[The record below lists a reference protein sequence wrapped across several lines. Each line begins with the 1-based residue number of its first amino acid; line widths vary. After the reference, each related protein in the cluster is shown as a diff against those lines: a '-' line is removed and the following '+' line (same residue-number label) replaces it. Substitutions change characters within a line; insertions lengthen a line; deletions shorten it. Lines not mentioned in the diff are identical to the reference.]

1 VHYTLDEIRR
11 IPNLLSQL
19 NEFDF
24 SFSKEKKYL
33 FVGCGSSYNIGF
45 IMKEIL
51 NKNGY
56 KAKVLTGGH
65 IMLFDDIP
73 DSEVAILITRTGEST
88 ETVLAAKKLS
98 QKGMKTIG
106 ITSSKNS
113 SITQQC
119 EENITL
125 DFTEEKSVVMT
136 GSFVFI
142 LAMLLNGIEKN
153 GYYNFS
159 EKILEDSEKI
169 IDQLALEKYEHF
181 VFLGYDE
188 NYGISKEGAL
198 KLQEMALQYVEYH
211 EPLEYRHGPI
221 STLTNKTLV
230 ILNSKGMKEEKEL
243 IDDIERLG
251 GKVLLISADGDVEIP
266 NMKGFEAPLRLIPIQ
281 YLGYKK
287 AIQMGYNPD
296 SPKNLSKSVKLRG

>member
-1 VHYTLDEIRR
+1 MNYTLDEIKR
-11 IPNLLSQL
+11 IPNLLNKL
-19 NEFDF
+19 KDFDF
-24 SFSKEKKYL
+24 PFSKEKEYL

-45 IMKEIL
+45 IMKEIM

-65 IMLFDDIP
+65 VMLFDDIP
-73 DSEVAILITRTGEST
+73 DSDVAILITRTGEST
-88 ETVLAAKKLS
+88 ETVLAAKKLK

-125 DFTEEKSVVMT
+125 DFAEEKSVVMT

-153 GYYNFS
+153 GYYNYS

-169 IDQLALEKYEHF
+169 IDHLALEKYEHF

-221 STLTNKTLV
+221 SRLTENTLV
-230 ILNSKGMKEEKEL
+230 VLNSKGTKEEKKL
-243 IDDIERLG
+243 KDDIEKLG
-251 GKVLLISADGDVEIP
+251 GKVLVISSNEQVEIP
-266 NMKGFEAPLRLIPIQ
+266 DMKGFEAPLRLIPIQ

-287 AIQMGYNPD
+287 ALQMGYNPD
-296 SPKNLSKSVKLRG
+296 SPKNLSKSVKLGG

>member
-11 IPNLLSQL
+11 IPNLLNKL
-19 NEFDF
+19 KDFDF

-45 IMKEIL
+45 IMKEIM
-51 NKNGY
+51 NRNGY

-65 IMLFDDIP
+65 VMLFDDIP
-73 DSEVAILITRTGEST
+73 ESDIAILITRTGETT
-88 ETVLAAKKLS
+88 ETVQAAKKLK

-106 ITSSKNS
+106 ITCSKNTP
-113 SITQQC
+113 ITHEC
-119 EENITL
+119 DEDITL
-125 DFTEEKSVVMT
+125 DFATEKSVVMT

-153 GYYNFS
+153 DYYKFS
-159 EKILEDSEKI
+159 MKILEDSEKI
-169 IDQLALEKYEHF
+169 IDHLNLEKYEHF

-221 STLTNKTLV
+221 SRLTEKTLV
-230 ILNSKGMKEEKEL
+230 ILNSKGIKEEKKL
-243 IDDIERLG
+243 IQDIEQMG
-251 GKVLLISADGDVEIP
+251 SKVLVISTDGLIKIP
-266 NMKGFEAPLRLIPIQ
+266 DMKGFEAPLRLIPIQ

-287 AIQMGYNPD
+287 AVQMGYNPD
-296 SPKNLSKSVKLRG
+296 SPKNLSKSVKL